1 MNDEIKNA
9 SAGAPPKLILRRPVV
24 GTSSDTPPPDSSAVK
39 DSRPPTAKKQTTR
52 VELPP
57 VESPASIAKVK
68 KQTSRISLEA
78 ATLAQPATG
87 PAPSGILESAP
98 TDESALRTIKIKR
111 PAQAQVP
118 KLSQPIELL
127 LNRQSTSMSE
137 IERSS
142 LKKQTSR
149 ISLEAALTP
158 EEAPSAPVAEGVP
171 SAPLT
176 TIRIKRPGKIAPEMP
191 PSEAATPPT
200 VVPLTDQPTL
210 TKSQTSKIEIAPS
223 ALPVTENEGQPTQRK
238 TIKIRRPDG
247 TSPTLQKAS
256 GGRAPVR
263 FVKDATAGTGEG
275 ASDLNL
281 PIPAAPETVPETALT
296 PRQKILRLVGNIVF
310 SAVASFAVIVS
321 GIVIYVLT
329 LQKYDW

>member
-24 GTSSDTPPPDSSAVK
+24 GTATDTPPPDSPAVK
-39 DSRPPTAKKQTTR
+39 DSRPQTVKKQTTR
-52 VELPP
+52 VELPT
-57 VESPASIAKVK
+57 VESPAASAKIK

-78 ATLAQPATG
+78 ATLEQPASG
-87 PAPSGILESAP
+87 AAPSGILESAP
-98 TDESALRTIKIKR
+98 TDETALRTIKIKR

-118 KLSQPIELL
+118 KFPQPVELL
-127 LNRQSTSMSE
+127 LNRHSTSMSE
-137 IERSS
+137 IERNS

-149 ISLEAALTP
+149 ISLEAAFTP

-191 PSEAATPPT
+191 PSEVATPPT
-200 VVPLTDQPTL
+200 VPLTEQPTL
-210 TKSQTSKIEIAPS
+210 TKNQTSKIEIAPS
-223 ALPVTENEGQPTQRK
+223 ALPVTQSEGQPTQRK

-247 TSPTLQKAS
+247 TSPTLHRTG
-256 GGRAPVR
+256 GGRASVH
-263 FVKDATAGTGEG
+263 FVKEATAGSGEG
-275 ASDLNL
+275 ASDFNL
-281 PIPAAPETVPETALT
+281 PIPAAAETVPQTALT
-296 PRQKILRLVGNIVF
+296 PRQKILLLVGNIVF
-310 SAVASFAVIVS
+310 SAVASCAVIVS

-329 LQKYDW
+329 LQKYNW